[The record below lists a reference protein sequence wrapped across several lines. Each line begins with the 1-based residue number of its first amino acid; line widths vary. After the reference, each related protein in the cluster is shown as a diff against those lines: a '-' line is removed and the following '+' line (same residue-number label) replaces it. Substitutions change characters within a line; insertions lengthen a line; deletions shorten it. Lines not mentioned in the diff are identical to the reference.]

1 MSVWLLD
8 DNTCL
13 NNFNYRPVALA
24 IRAGFLV
31 CDLAKVLDLNYEQS
45 VEVFENV
52 WNAASAGTWSPV
64 ASFLAQCLP
73 GGTKKSWEDSSVLKW
88 LRLHTAVMG
97 AGDPRLTLEESWIT
111 LKESWETCTL

>member
-1 MSVWLLD
+1 MSYRKCTVSVWLLD

-52 WNAASAGTWSPV
+52 WNAASAGTWSP
-64 ASFLAQCLP
+64 
-73 GGTKKSWEDSSVLKW
+73 GGFFPSPVLTRW
-88 LRLHTAVMG
+88 DQEELGRLVC
-97 AGDPRLTLEESWIT
+97 P
-111 LKESWETCTL
+111 